1 MPSSTP
7 RFSRVS
13 ALVIALSSLWACS
26 SRSPD
31 AAAPEPPKEVVTS
44 LRDETI
50 RQARLELERGESF
63 VRDGQW
69 REARL
74 AFDRAVDLLLYIPGG
89 VEASEEAK
97 ALYGDVV
104 ATVHEM
110 EREYQ
115 AQLVDTAI
123 DGDADEAAVDELTTD
138 AALIEP
144 PEVLG
149 ETLPEVPSV
158 EAEVPLLTYDI
169 PMDVNARVLSIVEMF
184 QTQKREWFQEALERG
199 ALYVPLFHRVLEE
212 EGLPKDLVYL
222 SMIES
227 AFKPRAVSRAGAR
240 GLWQFIT
247 GTGKLYGLRQDYW
260 VDDRFDPEKA
270 TRAAA
275 RHLKDLYDE
284 FGDWYLAMAAY
295 NAGPRRIER
304 AIQRSG
310 NRDFWTLAQK
320 RHLPRETRSYVPLIL
335 AATLISKNPEA
346 YGFTRPEGSA
356 LEFDVVDLDAPI
368 DLETAAKSAGTTVDE
383 MKVLNPELRHWVTPL
398 DRRSYSLKIPK
409 GSRAAFDTA
418 VAAIPEGDRVK
429 FGAHVVERGDT
440 LSKIARRYGTTIE
453 ALASANNMRSRT
465 MIHPGQVLTV
475 PVPPGSLAAF
485 AGAKSRQFR
494 EASRDSIPQGDEEI
508 YVVARGDTLGAIAD
522 SFRMPLS
529 ELRALNDLA
538 PGSTRIHPGQ
548 RLVVSSRT
556 ETAPRSESPRPER
569 SASGASREAR
579 AVGVGPHGID
589 ESPRPERSA
598 SGASREARAVGVG
611 PHGIGGGPRKP
622 AVSVGATTYT
632 VRSGDTLGAIADAH
646 GIGLSTLRRLN
657 GMGKRATRIYAGQE
671 LVVSEASAPTS
682 VAGVAD
688 ANAYRIRRGDT
699 LSTIARKFGVSV
711 EELRQWNGIDSDQI
725 FVGQS
730 ITVRGTGGS
739 Q

>member
-1 MPSSTP
+1 V
-7 RFSRVS
+7 VS
-13 ALVIALSSLWACS
+13 
-26 SRSPD
+26 
-31 AAAPEPPKEVVTS
+31 S
-44 LRDETI
+44 LRDDTV
-50 RQARLELERGESF
+50 RQARVELERGETLA
-63 VRDGQW
+63 RDGEW

-74 AFDRAVDLLLYIPGG
+74 AFDRAVDLLLTIPGG
-89 VEASEEAK
+89 VESSEEAR
-97 ALYGDVV
+97 ALYGDVI
-104 ATVHEM
+104 ATAHEM
-110 EREYQ
+110 ERDYQ
-115 AQLVDTAI
+115 AQLADTAI

-149 ETLPEVPSV
+149 EDLPAAPTEL
-158 EAEVPLLTYDI
+158 PLVSYDI

-184 QTQKREWFQEALERG
+184 QTQKREWFQEALDRG

-212 EGLPKDLVYL
+212 EGLPKDLIYL

-310 NRDFWTLAQK
+310 DRDFWTLAQK
-320 RHLPRETRSYVPLIL
+320 RYLPRETRSYVPLIL
-335 AATLISKNPEA
+335 AATLIGKNPEA
-346 YGFTRPEGSA
+346 YGFNRPNASA
-356 LEFDVVDLDAPI
+356 MEFDVVPLDAPI
-368 DLETAAKSAGTTVDE
+368 DLETAARSAGTTVDE

-398 DRRSYSLKIPK
+398 DRPSYQLKIPK

-418 VAAIPEGDRVK
+418 IAAIPESERVR

-453 ALASANNMRSRT
+453 ALASANNMRTRT

-475 PVPPGSLAAF
+475 PVPPGALSAS
-485 AGAKSRQFR
+485 SRSYR
-494 EASRDSIPQGDEEI
+494 EATRDSIPQGDEEV

-522 SFRMPLS
+522 SFRMS
-529 ELRALNDLA
+529 VTELRMLNELPD
-538 PGSTRIHPGQ
+538 GSTRIYPGQ
-548 RLVVSSRT
+548 RLIVSSTAER
-556 ETAPRSESPRPER
+556 TAPPPPSSVP
-569 SASGASREAR
+569 R
-579 AVGVGPHGID
+579 AV
-589 ESPRPERSA
+589 SPST
-598 SGASREARAVGVG
+598 G
-611 PHGIGGGPRKP
+611 
-622 AVSVGATTYT
+622 TTYT
-632 VRSGDTLGAIADAH
+632 VRAGDTLGGIADAH
-646 GIGLSTLRRLN
+646 GIGISTLRRLN
-657 GMGKRATRIYAGQE
+657 GMKSKATRIYAGQT
-671 LVVSEASAPTS
+671 LVVSETAERPS
-682 VAGVAD
+682 VAA
-688 ANAYRIRRGDT
+688 AAELTAYRIRRGDT
-699 LSTIARKFGVSV
+699 LSIIARRFGVSV
-711 EELRQWNGIDSDQI
+711 EELRQWNGISSDEI

-730 ITVRGTGGS
+730 ITVRGAGGS

>member
-1 MPSSTP
+1 VPRSTL
-7 RFSRVS
+7 RFHPVL
-13 ALVIALSSLWACS
+13 AFLVAVFLLSACS
-26 SRSPD
+26 GRSPD
-31 AAAPEPPKEVVTS
+31 AGAAPEPPKEVVVPP
-44 LRDETI
+44 RDETI
-50 RQARLELERGESF
+50 RQARLELERGESLA
-63 VRDGQW
+63 RDGEW

-110 EREYQ
+110 ERQYQ
-115 AQLVDTAI
+115 AQLADTAI
-123 DGDADEAAVDELTTD
+123 DTEADAAAVDELTTD

-144 PEVLG
+144 PEALG
-149 ETLPEVPSV
+149 EDLPPAPASEDD
-158 EAEVPLLTYDI
+158 ALQATYDI
-169 PMDVNARVLSIVEMF
+169 PMEINARVLAIVEMF
-184 QTQKREWFQEALERG
+184 QTQKREWFQEALDRG
-199 ALYVPLFHRVLEE
+199 ALYIPLFQRVLEE

-275 RHLKDLYDE
+275 RHLKDLHDE

-304 AIQRSG
+304 AIQRTG

-320 RHLPRETRSYVPLIL
+320 RYLPRETRSYLPLIL
-335 AATLISKNPEA
+335 AATLIGKNPEA
-346 YGFTRPEGSA
+346 YGFTRPAGA
-356 LEFDVVDLDAPI
+356 TLEFDVAELESPI

-383 MKVLNPELRHWVTPL
+383 MKLLNPELRHWVTPL
-398 DRRSYSLKIPK
+398 DRESYPLKIPK
-409 GSRAAFDTA
+409 GSRAAFDVA
-418 VAAIPEGDRVK
+418 LAAIPEGERVR

-440 LSKIARRYGTTIE
+440 LSKIAHRYGTTIE

-475 PVPPGSLAAF
+475 PVPPGALGGTGS
-485 AGAKSRQFR
+485 SRARALR
-494 EASRDSIPQGDEEI
+494 EASRDSIPEGDQEV

-522 SFRMPLS
+522 SFRMSLS
-529 ELRALNDLA
+529 ELRALNHL
-538 PGSTRIHPGQ
+538 PSGSTGIHPGQ
-548 RLVVSSRT
+548 RLVVSST
-556 ETAPRSESPRPER
+556 PEAAPRSVPRPLPV
-569 SASGASREAR
+569 ASTRE
-579 AVGVGPHGID
+579 
-589 ESPRPERSA
+589 
-598 SGASREARAVGVG
+598 
-611 PHGIGGGPRKP
+611 
-622 AVSVGATTYT
+622 TYT
-632 VRSGDTLGAIADAH
+632 VRSGDTLGTIADAH

-657 GMGKRATRIYAGQE
+657 GMGSRTTRIYPGQE
-671 LVVSEASAPTS
+671 LVVREAAET
-682 VAGVAD
+682 AEVAD
-688 ANAYRIRRGDT
+688 AFESTAYRIRRGDT
-699 LSTIARKFGVSV
+699 LTTIARRFGVSV
-711 EELRQWNGIDSDQI
+711 EELRRWNEIDSDRI
-725 FVGQS
+725 VVGQS
-730 ITVRGTGGS
+730 ITIRGNGGS

>member
-1 MPSSTP
+1 M
-7 RFSRVS
+7 
-13 ALVIALSSLWACS
+13 
-26 SRSPD
+26 
-31 AAAPEPPKEVVTS
+31 TS
-44 LRDETI
+44 LREETV
-50 RQARLELERGESF
+50 RQARVELERGESLA
-63 VRDGQW
+63 RDGEW

-74 AFDRAVDLLLYIPGG
+74 AFDSAVDLLLTIPGG

-97 ALYGDVV
+97 VLYGDVI
-104 ATVHEM
+104 ATAHEM

-115 AQLVDTAI
+115 AQLADTAI

-149 ETLPEVPSV
+149 EDLPEAPAL
-158 EAEVPLLTYDI
+158 EAELPLLSYDI

-184 QTQKREWFQEALERG
+184 QTQKREWFQEALDRG

-212 EGLPKDLVYL
+212 EGLPKDLIYL

-310 NRDFWTLAQK
+310 DRDFWTLAQK

-335 AATLISKNPEA
+335 AATLISKDPEA
-346 YGFTRPEGSA
+346 YGFTRPSGAE
-356 LEFDVVDLDAPI
+356 LEFDVVELDAPVN
-368 DLETAAKSAGTTVDE
+368 LETAAKSAGITVDE
-383 MKVLNPELRHWVTPL
+383 MKALNPELRHWVTPL
-398 DRRSYSLKIPK
+398 DRRGYPLKIPK
-409 GSRAAFDTA
+409 GTRAAFD
-418 VAAIPEGDRVK
+418 VALASIPQSERVR

-440 LSKIARRYGTTIE
+440 LSKIARRYGTTTE

-475 PVPPGSLAAF
+475 PVPPGSLSAYSDTT
-485 AGAKSRQFR
+485 SRKRYR
-494 EASRDSIPQGDEEI
+494 EASRDTIPEGDEEI

-522 SFRMPLS
+522 SFRMPLE
-529 ELRALNDLA
+529 ELRGLNNLA
-538 PGSTRIHPGQ
+538 PGSTQIYPGQ
-548 RLVVSSRT
+548 RLVVSSRGETT
-556 ETAPRSESPRPER
+556 ENAKS
-569 SASGASREAR
+569 
-579 AVGVGPHGID
+579 V
-589 ESPRPERSA
+589 
-598 SGASREARAVGVG
+598 
-611 PHGIGGGPRKP
+611 RKP
-622 AVSVGATTYT
+622 VSSGSGESYT

-657 GMGKRATRIYAGQE
+657 GIGDRSTRIYAGQT
-671 LVVSEASAPTS
+671 LVVSETAGPPSFEAAAESPAESSAES
-682 VAGVAD
+682 S
-688 ANAYRIRRGDT
+688 AYRIRRGDT

-711 EELRQWNGIDSDQI
+711 EELRQWNGFDTDDIY
-725 FVGQS
+725 VGQS
-730 ITVRGTGGS
+730 ITVRGAGGS

>member
-1 MPSSTP
+1 MQ
-7 RFSRVS
+7 
-13 ALVIALSSLWACS
+13 A
-26 SRSPD
+26 D
-31 AAAPEPPKEVVTS
+31 A
-44 LRDETI
+44 I
-50 RQARLELERGESF
+50 RQARLELERGEGLA
-63 VRDGQW
+63 RDGQW

-89 VEASEEAK
+89 VEASPEAK

-115 AQLVDTAI
+115 AQLADTAI
-123 DGDADEAAVDELTTD
+123 DGEADAAAVDELTTD

-149 ETLPEVPSV
+149 EDLPAAPGSV
-158 EAEVPLLTYDI
+158 EEVFEATYDI
-169 PMDVNARVLSIVEMF
+169 PMEINARVLSIIEMF
-184 QTQKREWFQEALERG
+184 QTQKREWFQEALDRG
-199 ALYVPLFHRVLEE
+199 ALYVPLFQRVLEE
-212 EGLPKDLVYL
+212 EGIPRDLVYL

-304 AIQRSG
+304 AIQRTG
-310 NRDFWTLAQK
+310 DRDFWTLAQK
-320 RHLPRETRSYVPLIL
+320 RYLPRETRSYVPLIL
-335 AATLISKNPEA
+335 AATIIGKNPEA
-346 YGFTRPEGSA
+346 YGFTRPAGGM
-356 LEFDVVDLDAPI
+356 LEYDVAHLDSPI

-383 MKVLNPELRHWVTPL
+383 MKLLNPELRHWVTPL
-398 DRRSYSLKIPK
+398 DRESYPLKIPK
-409 GSRAAFDTA
+409 GAGASFDAA
-418 VAAIPEGDRVK
+418 VAAIPEGDRVR

-453 ALASANNMRSRT
+453 ALASANNMRPRT

-475 PVPPGSLAAF
+475 PVPPGALSAYSSSEA
-485 AGAKSRQFR
+485 RRFR
-494 EASRDSIPQGDEEI
+494 EDSRDSIPEGDREI

-522 SFRMPLS
+522 SFRMSLS
-529 ELRALNDLA
+529 ELRALNDLPA
-538 PGSTRIHPGQ
+538 GSTRIHPGQ
-548 RLVVSSRT
+548 RLVVFSGA
-556 ETAPRSESPRPER
+556 ETAPQPAPRPAR
-569 SASGASREAR
+569 PVASGGE
-579 AVGVGPHGID
+579 
-589 ESPRPERSA
+589 
-598 SGASREARAVGVG
+598 
-611 PHGIGGGPRKP
+611 
-622 AVSVGATTYT
+622 TYT
-632 VRSGDTLGAIADAH
+632 VRPGDTLGTIADAH

-657 GMGKRATRIYAGQE
+657 GMGSRATRIYAGQT
-671 LVVSEASAPTS
+671 LVVREAAET
-682 VAGVAD
+682 AAVAD
-688 ANAYRIRRGDT
+688 ASGSTAYRIRRGDT
-699 LSTIARKFGVSV
+699 LTTIARRFGVSV
-711 EELRQWNGIDSDQI
+711 DELRRWNQIDSDRI
-725 FVGQS
+725 VVGQS
-730 ITVRGTGGS
+730 ITVRASGGS

>member
-1 MPSSTP
+1 MLRSTP
-7 RFSRVS
+7 RFHPVLAFLAAVS
-13 ALVIALSSLWACS
+13 FLSACS
-26 SRSPD
+26 GRAPD
-31 AAAPEPPKEVVTS
+31 PGGPEPPKEVVAS

-50 RQARLELERGESF
+50 RQARLELERGESLA
-63 VRDGQW
+63 RDGQW

-97 ALYGDVV
+97 TLYGDVV

-115 AQLVDTAI
+115 AQLADTAI
-123 DGDADEAAVDELTTD
+123 DTEADSAAVDELTTD

-149 ETLPEVPSV
+149 EDLPPAPAIEDDVL
-158 EAEVPLLTYDI
+158 EAAYDI
-169 PMDVNARVLSIVEMF
+169 PMEINARVLSIVEMF
-184 QTQKREWFQEALERG
+184 QTQKREWFQEALDRG
-199 ALYVPLFHRVLEE
+199 ALYIPLFQRVLEE

-260 VDDRFDPEKA
+260 VDDRFEPEKA

-304 AIQRSG
+304 AIQRTG

-320 RHLPRETRSYVPLIL
+320 RYLPRETRSYVPLIL
-335 AATLISKNPEA
+335 AATIIGKNPEA
-346 YGFTRPEGSA
+346 YGFNRPVEAA
-356 LEFDVVDLDAPI
+356 LEYDVAELDSPI
-368 DLETAAKSAGTTVDE
+368 DLETAAKSAGTTIDE
-383 MKVLNPELRHWVTPL
+383 MKILNPELRHWVTPL
-398 DRRSYSLKIPK
+398 DRESYSLKIPK
-409 GSRAAFDTA
+409 GARAGFDVA
-418 VAAIPEGDRVK
+418 LAAIPEGERVR

-440 LSKIARRYGTTIE
+440 LSKIARRYGTSIE

-475 PVPPGSLAAF
+475 PVPPGALGSSSS
-485 AGAKSRQFR
+485 SRARAFR
-494 EASRDSIPQGDEEI
+494 EASRDSIPEGDQEV

-522 SFRMPLS
+522 SFRMSLS
-529 ELRALNDLA
+529 ELRALNDL
-538 PGSTRIHPGQ
+538 PSGSSRIHPGQ
-548 RLVVSSRT
+548 RLVVSFRPES
-556 ETAPRSESPRPER
+556 APPPRP
-569 SASGASREAR
+569 A
-579 AVGVGPHGID
+579 P
-589 ESPRPERSA
+589 SP
-598 SGASREARAVGVG
+598 G
-611 PHGIGGGPRKP
+611 K
-622 AVSVGATTYT
+622 TYT
-632 VRSGDTLGAIADAH
+632 VRSGDTLGTIADAH
-646 GIGLSTLRRLN
+646 GIGLSTLRGLN
-657 GMGKRATRIYAGQE
+657 GMGSRTTRIHPGQK
-671 LVVSEASAPTS
+671 LVVSEAPET
-682 VAGVAD
+682 VEVAD
-688 ANAYRIRRGDT
+688 ASESTAYRIRRGDT
-699 LSTIARKFGVSV
+699 LTTIARRFGVSV
-711 EELRQWNGIDSDQI
+711 EELRRWNQIDSDRI
-725 FVGQS
+725 VVGQS
-730 ITVRGTGGS
+730 ITIRGSGGS

>member
-1 MPSSTP
+1 MPRSTP
-7 RFSRVS
+7 RFHSVL
-13 ALVIALSSLWACS
+13 AFLVAVIFLSGCS
-26 SRSPD
+26 GRSPN
-31 AAAPEPPKEVVTS
+31 AGAAPEPPPEVAAA

-50 RQARLELERGESF
+50 RQARLELERGESLA
-63 VRDGQW
+63 RDGEW

-74 AFDRAVDLLLYIPGG
+74 AFDRAVDLLLFIPGG

-97 ALYGDVV
+97 ILYGDVV
-104 ATVHEM
+104 ATVHET

-115 AQLVDTAI
+115 AQLADTAI
-123 DGDADEAAVDELTTD
+123 DTEADAAAVDELTID

-149 ETLPEVPSV
+149 EDLPPAPPSEEDAL
-158 EAEVPLLTYDI
+158 EATYDI
-169 PMDVNARVLSIVEMF
+169 PMEINARVLSIVEMF
-184 QTQKREWFQEALERG
+184 QTQKREWFQEALDRG
-199 ALYVPLFHRVLEE
+199 ALYIPLFQRVLEE

-275 RHLKDLYDE
+275 RHLQDLYDE

-304 AIQRSG
+304 AIQRTG

-320 RHLPRETRSYVPLIL
+320 RYLPRETRSYVPLIL
-335 AATLISKNPEA
+335 AATLIGKNPEA

-356 LEFDVVDLDAPI
+356 LEFDVAELDSPI
-368 DLETAAKSAGTTVDE
+368 DLETAAKSAGTTVEE
-383 MKVLNPELRHWVTPL
+383 MKLLNPELRHWVTPL
-398 DRRSYSLKIPK
+398 DRGSYPLKIPK
-409 GSRAAFDTA
+409 GSRVAFDVA
-418 VAAIPEGDRVK
+418 LAAIPEGERVR

-475 PVPPGSLAAF
+475 PVPPGAL
-485 AGAKSRQFR
+485 GASSSPGARAFR
-494 EASRDSIPQGDEEI
+494 EASRDSIPEGDQEV

-522 SFRMPLS
+522 SFRMSLS
-529 ELRALNDLA
+529 ELRALNDL
-538 PGSTRIHPGQ
+538 PSGSTRIHPGQ
-548 RLVVSSRT
+548 RLVVSSTR
-556 ETAPRSESPRPER
+556 EAAPRSVPRPLPV
-569 SASGASREAR
+569 ASTRE
-579 AVGVGPHGID
+579 
-589 ESPRPERSA
+589 
-598 SGASREARAVGVG
+598 
-611 PHGIGGGPRKP
+611 
-622 AVSVGATTYT
+622 TYT
-632 VRSGDTLGAIADAH
+632 VRSGDTLGTIADAH

-657 GMGKRATRIYAGQE
+657 GMGSRTTRIYPGQE
-671 LVVSEASAPTS
+671 LVVREAAET
-682 VAGVAD
+682 AEVAD
-688 ANAYRIRRGDT
+688 AFESTAYRIRRGDT
-699 LSTIARKFGVSV
+699 LTTIARRFGVSV
-711 EELRQWNGIDSDQI
+711 EELRRWNEIDSDRI
-725 FVGQS
+725 VVGQS
-730 ITVRGTGGS
+730 ITIRGNGGS

>member
-1 MPSSTP
+1 VPDSTT
-7 RFSRVS
+7 RFPL
-13 ALVIALSSLWACS
+13 ALALAALTTLASCS
-26 SRSPD
+26 GRSPD
-31 AAAPEPPKEVVTS
+31 AGAAPEPPPDVVAS
-44 LRDETI
+44 LREETI
-50 RQARLELERGESF
+50 RQARLELERGESLA
-63 VRDGQW
+63 RDGEW

-97 ALYGDVV
+97 SLYGDVV

-110 EREYQ
+110 ERDYQ
-115 AQLVDTAI
+115 AQLADTAI
-123 DGDADEAAVDELTTD
+123 DSEADAAAVDELTTD

-149 ETLPEVPSV
+149 EDLPTPPASE
-158 EAEVPLLTYDI
+158 EAELQATYDI
-169 PMDVNARVLSIVEMF
+169 PMEVNARVLSIVEMF
-184 QTQKREWFQEALERG
+184 QTQKREWFQEALDRG
-199 ALYVPLFHRVLEE
+199 ALYIPLFERVLEE
-212 EGLPKDLVYL
+212 EGLPQDLVYL

-304 AIQRSG
+304 AVQRTG

-320 RHLPRETRSYVPLIL
+320 RYLPRETRSYVPLIL
-335 AATLISKNPEA
+335 AATLIGKSPEA
-346 YGFTRPEGSA
+346 YGFTRPAGAA
-356 LEFDVVDLDAPI
+356 LEYDVFELDSPI

-383 MKVLNPELRHWVTPL
+383 MKLLNPELRHWVTPL
-398 DRRSYSLKIPK
+398 DRKSYPLKIPR
-409 GSRAAFDTA
+409 GSRAAFDVA
-418 VAAIPEGDRVK
+418 LAAIPEGDRVR

-475 PVPPGSLAAF
+475 PVPPGALGSTSS
-485 AGAKSRQFR
+485 SRARAFR
-494 EASRDSIPQGDEEI
+494 EASRDSIPEGDQEI

-522 SFRMPLS
+522 SFRMSLS
-529 ELRALNDLA
+529 ELRALNDL
-538 PGSTRIHPGQ
+538 PSGSSRIHPGQ
-548 RLVVSSRT
+548 RLVVSSRP
-556 ETAPRSESPRPER
+556 EAAPRSAPKPRPAA
-569 SASGASREAR
+569 SAGR
-579 AVGVGPHGID
+579 
-589 ESPRPERSA
+589 
-598 SGASREARAVGVG
+598 
-611 PHGIGGGPRKP
+611 
-622 AVSVGATTYT
+622 TYT

-657 GMGKRATRIYAGQE
+657 GMSSRSTRIHPGQK
-671 LVVSEASAPTS
+671 LVVSEA
-682 VAGVAD
+682 VAVAD
-688 ANAYRIRRGDT
+688 ASESTAYRIRRGDT
-699 LSTIARKFGVSV
+699 LSTIARRFGVSV
-711 EELRQWNGIDSDQI
+711 EELRRWNQIDSDRI
-725 FVGQS
+725 VVGQS
-730 ITVRGTGGS
+730 INIRGSGGS

>member
-1 MPSSTP
+1 VPTPTP
-7 RFSRVS
+7 RHIPYTLFLL
-13 ALVIALSSLWACS
+13 ALMFLSACS
-26 SRSPD
+26 GRAPEPVS
-31 AAAPEPPKEVVTS
+31 APEPPQEVVSS
-44 LRDETI
+44 LREETI
-50 RQARLELERGESF
+50 RQARAELERGESLAR
-63 VRDGQW
+63 VGQW

-74 AFDRAVDLLLYIPGG
+74 AFDRAVDVLLTIPGG
-89 VEASEEAK
+89 VEASDEVK
-97 ALYGDVV
+97 ALYGDVI
-104 ATVHEM
+104 ATAHEM
-110 EREYQ
+110 ERDYQ
-115 AQLVDTAI
+115 AQLADTAI

-149 ETLPEVPSV
+149 EDLPEAPPI
-158 EAEVPLLTYDI
+158 EAELPLVSYDI
-169 PMDVNARVLSIVEMF
+169 PMDVNARVLSIIEMF
-184 QTQKREWFQEALERG
+184 QTQKREWFQEALDRG
-199 ALYVPLFHRVLEE
+199 ALYVPLFNRVLEE

-240 GLWQFIT
+240 GLWQFIS

-304 AIQRSG
+304 AIQRTG
-310 NRDFWTLAQK
+310 DRDFWALSQK

-335 AATLISKNPEA
+335 AATVIGKSPEA
-346 YGFTRPEGSA
+346 YGFTRPSGSP
-356 LEFDVVDLDAPI
+356 LEFDVVELDAPI

-398 DRRSYSLKIPK
+398 DRPNYSLKIPK

-418 VAAIPEGDRVK
+418 VAAIPEGDRVR

-440 LSKIARRYGTTIE
+440 LSKIAHRYGTTIE

-475 PVPPGSLAAF
+475 PVPPGALASYP
-485 AGAKSRQFR
+485 GSPSRARFR
-494 EASRDSIPQGDEEI
+494 EASRDSVPEGDEEI

-529 ELRALNDLA
+529 ELQALNDLS
-538 PGSTRIHPGQ
+538 PGSTRIYPGQ
-548 RLVVSSRT
+548 RLVVSSRP
-556 ETAPRSESPRPER
+556 ETTARPSR
-569 SASGASREAR
+569 ASKPVSTDGSR
-579 AVGVGPHGID
+579 
-589 ESPRPERSA
+589 
-598 SGASREARAVGVG
+598 
-611 PHGIGGGPRKP
+611 
-622 AVSVGATTYT
+622 TYT
-632 VRSGDTLGAIADAH
+632 VRSGDTLGAIADANDI
-646 GIGLSTLRRLN
+646 GISTLRRLN
-657 GMGKRATRIYAGQE
+657 GMGSRATRIYAGQT
-671 LVVSEASAPTS
+671 LVVRASAERTS
-682 VAGVAD
+682 IEPVAEST
-688 ANAYRIRRGDT
+688 AYRIRRGDT

-711 EELRQWNGIDSDQI
+711 EALRQWNGIHSDDI
-725 FVGQS
+725 YVGQS
-730 ITVRGTGGS
+730 ITVRGAGGS

>member
-1 MPSSTP
+1 M
-7 RFSRVS
+7 
-13 ALVIALSSLWACS
+13 
-26 SRSPD
+26 
-31 AAAPEPPKEVVTS
+31 TS
-44 LRDETI
+44 LREETI
-50 RQARLELERGESF
+50 RQARVELERGESLA
-63 VRDGQW
+63 RDGQW

-74 AFDRAVDLLLYIPGG
+74 AFDRAVDLLLNIPGG
-89 VEASEEAK
+89 VEASDEAK
-97 ALYGDVV
+97 VLYGDVIST
-104 ATVHEM
+104 AHEM

-115 AQLVDTAI
+115 AQLADTAI

-149 ETLPEVPSV
+149 EDLPLTPSV
-158 EAEVPLLTYDI
+158 EAELPLVSYDI

-184 QTQKREWFQEALERG
+184 QTQKREWFQEALDRG

-212 EGLPKDLVYL
+212 EGLPKDLIYL

-304 AIQRSG
+304 AIQRTG
-310 NRDFWTLAQK
+310 DRDFWTLAQK

-335 AATLISKNPEA
+335 AATLIGKNPEA
-346 YGFTRPEGSA
+346 YGFIRPTAAE
-356 LEFDVVDLDAPI
+356 LEFDVVELDAPI
-368 DLETAAKSAGTTVDE
+368 DLETAAKSAGTSVDE
-383 MKVLNPELRHWVTPL
+383 MKALNPELRHWVTPL
-398 DRRSYSLKIPK
+398 DRRGYPLRIPK
-409 GSRAAFDTA
+409 GSRAAFD
-418 VAAIPEGDRVK
+418 VAIASIPESERVR

-440 LSKIARRYGTTIE
+440 LSKIARRYGTTTE

-475 PVPPGSLAAF
+475 PVPPGSL
-485 AGAKSRQFR
+485 GAYSDSTSRRFR
-494 EASRDSIPQGDEEI
+494 EASRERIPEGDGEI

-522 SFRMPLS
+522 SFRMNLT
-529 ELRALNDLA
+529 ELRGLNDLPA
-538 PGSTRIHPGQ
+538 GSTRIYPGQ
-548 RLVVSSRT
+548 RLVVSSRG
-556 ETAPRSESPRPER
+556 ETAARPKAVRKAES
-569 SASGASREAR
+569 SG
-579 AVGVGPHGID
+579 
-589 ESPRPERSA
+589 
-598 SGASREARAVGVG
+598 SG
-611 PHGIGGGPRKP
+611 K
-622 AVSVGATTYT
+622 TYT

-657 GMGKRATRIYAGQE
+657 GMASRSTRIYAGQM
-671 LVVSEASAPTS
+671 LVVSAT
-682 VAGVAD
+682 AD
-688 ANAYRIRRGDT
+688 AAPIAVDAESTAYRIRRGDT
-699 LSTIARKFGVSV
+699 LSTIARRFGVSV
-711 EELRQWNGIDSDQI
+711 DELRQWNGIASDEI
-725 FVGQS
+725 YVGQS
-730 ITVRGTGGS
+730 ITVRGAGGS

>member
-1 MPSSTP
+1 VPASPTRFQLALALAAFSTL
-7 RFSRVS
+7 
-13 ALVIALSSLWACS
+13 AACS
-26 SRSPD
+26 GRSPD
-31 AAAPEPPKEVVTS
+31 AGAPSEPPREVVVS
-44 LRDETI
+44 LQEEAI
-50 RQARLELERGESF
+50 RQARLELERGEGLA
-63 VRDGQW
+63 RDGQW

-97 ALYGDVV
+97 VLYGDVV

-115 AQLVDTAI
+115 AQLADTAI
-123 DGDADEAAVDELTTD
+123 DGEADAAAVDELTTD

-149 ETLPEVPSV
+149 EDLPAAPESEEQAL
-158 EAEVPLLTYDI
+158 EATYDI
-169 PMDVNARVLSIVEMF
+169 PMEINARVLSIVEMF
-184 QTQKREWFQEALERG
+184 QTQKREWFQEALDRG
-199 ALYVPLFHRVLEE
+199 ALYIPLFERVLEE

-240 GLWQFIT
+240 GLWQFIA

-304 AIQRSG
+304 AVQRTG

-320 RHLPRETRSYVPLIL
+320 RYLPRETRSYVPLIL
-335 AATLISKNPEA
+335 AATIIGKNPEA
-346 YGFTRPEGSA
+346 YGFTRPASGT
-356 LEFDVVDLDAPI
+356 LEYDVAELDSPI

-383 MKVLNPELRHWVTPL
+383 MKLLNPELRHWVTPL
-398 DRRSYSLKIPK
+398 DRESYPLKIPR
-409 GSRAAFDTA
+409 GSRAAFHAA
-418 VAAIPEGDRVK
+418 VAAIPEGDRVR

-453 ALASANNMRSRT
+453 ALASANNMRART

-475 PVPPGSLAAF
+475 PVPPGSLSAYSSS
-485 AGAKSRQFR
+485 GARKFR
-494 EASRDSIPQGDEEI
+494 EASRDSIPEGDQEV

-529 ELRALNDLA
+529 ELRALNDLP
-538 PGSTRIHPGQ
+538 PGSSRIHPGQ
-548 RLVVSSRT
+548 RLVVSSRP
-556 ETAPRSESPRPER
+556 EAAPPSAPGLPPRPAA
-569 SASGASREAR
+569 SAGE
-579 AVGVGPHGID
+579 
-589 ESPRPERSA
+589 
-598 SGASREARAVGVG
+598 
-611 PHGIGGGPRKP
+611 
-622 AVSVGATTYT
+622 TYT
-632 VRSGDTLGAIADAH
+632 VRPGDTLGTIADAH
-646 GIGLSTLRRLN
+646 GIGLSVLRRLN
-657 GMGKRATRIYAGQE
+657 GMGSRATRIYPGQT
-671 LVVSEASAPTS
+671 LVVREASAP
-682 VAGVAD
+682 VPVAD
-688 ANAYRIRRGDT
+688 ASESTAYRIRRGDT
-699 LSTIARKFGVSV
+699 LTTIARRFGVSV
-711 EELRQWNGIDSDQI
+711 EELRRWNQIDSDRI
-725 FVGQS
+725 VVGQS
-730 ITVRGTGGS
+730 ITVRASGGS

>member
-7 RFSRVS
+7 RFTRVS
-13 ALVIALSSLWACS
+13 AFAIALSSLWACS
-26 SRSPD
+26 GRSKD
-31 AAAPEPPKEVVTS
+31 AAAPEPPKEVVVS
-44 LRDETI
+44 LQDETI
-50 RQARLELERGESF
+50 RQARLELERGESL

-74 AFDRAVDLLLYIPGG
+74 AFDRAVDLLLDLPGG
-89 VEASEEAK
+89 VEASDEAK
-97 ALYGDVV
+97 ALYDDVV
-104 ATVHEM
+104 ATVHDM

-115 AQLVDTAI
+115 TQLADTAI

-144 PEVLG
+144 PEVFG
-149 ETLPEVPSV
+149 EDLPEAPAV
-158 EAEVPLLTYDI
+158 EAELPLVSYDI

-199 ALYVPLFHRVLEE
+199 ALYVPLFHKVLEE

-275 RHLKDLYDE
+275 RHLKDLHDE

-304 AIQRSG
+304 AVQRSG

-335 AATLISKNPEA
+335 AATLIGKNPEA
-346 YGFTRPEGSA
+346 YGFTLPSGSA
-356 LEFDVVDLDAPI
+356 LEFDVVELDAPI

-398 DRRSYSLKIPK
+398 DRPSYAFKIPR
-409 GSRAAFDTA
+409 GSRAAFDAA

-485 AGAKSRQFR
+485 AGSKSRPFR
-494 EASRDSIPQGDEEI
+494 QASRETIPEGEGEI

-529 ELRALNDLA
+529 ELRALNDL
-538 PGSTRIHPGQ
+538 PPDSTRIHPGQ
-548 RLVVSSRT
+548 RLVVSSR
-556 ETAPRSESPRPER
+556 AD
-569 SASGASREAR
+569 
-579 AVGVGPHGID
+579 AVRV
-589 ESPRPERSA
+589 EQK
-598 SGASREARAVGVG
+598 
-611 PHGIGGGPRKP
+611 PRKP
-622 AVSVGATTYT
+622 PSSVGGGTTYT

-646 GIGLSTLRRLN
+646 GIGISTLRRLN
-657 GMGKRATRIYAGQE
+657 GMGSRATRIYPGQE
-671 LVVSEASAPTS
+671 LVVSEAVAPTS
-682 VAGVAD
+682 VEAA
-688 ANAYRIRRGDT
+688 AESTAYRIRRGDT
-699 LSTIARKFGVSV
+699 LTTIARRFGVSV
-711 EELRQWNGIDSDQI
+711 EELRQWNGIDSDNI
-725 FVGQS
+725 YVGQS
-730 ITVRGTGGS
+730 ITVRGAGGS

>member
-1 MPSSTP
+1 VPRSTP
-7 RFSRVS
+7 RFHSVL
-13 ALVIALSSLWACS
+13 AFLVAVFFLSACS
-26 SRSPD
+26 GHSPD
-31 AAAPEPPKEVVTS
+31 AGAPPEPPQEVAAA

-50 RQARLELERGESF
+50 RQARLELERGESLA
-63 VRDGQW
+63 RDGEW

-74 AFDRAVDLLLYIPGG
+74 AFDRAVDLLLFIPGG

-97 ALYGDVV
+97 SLYGDVV
-104 ATVHEM
+104 ATVHET

-115 AQLVDTAI
+115 AQLADTAI
-123 DGDADEAAVDELTTD
+123 DTEADAAAVDELTTD

-149 ETLPEVPSV
+149 EDLPPAPPSEEDAL
-158 EAEVPLLTYDI
+158 EATYDI
-169 PMDVNARVLSIVEMF
+169 PMEINARVLSIVEMF
-184 QTQKREWFQEALERG
+184 QTQKREWFQEALDRG
-199 ALYVPLFHRVLEE
+199 ALYIPLFQRVLEE

-275 RHLKDLYDE
+275 RHLQDLYDE

-304 AIQRSG
+304 AIQRTG

-320 RHLPRETRSYVPLIL
+320 RYLPRETRSYVPLIL
-335 AATLISKNPEA
+335 AATLIGKNPEA
-346 YGFTRPEGSA
+346 YGFTRPAGSA
-356 LEFDVVDLDAPI
+356 LEFDVAELDSPI
-368 DLETAAKSAGTTVDE
+368 DLETAAKSAGTTVEE
-383 MKVLNPELRHWVTPL
+383 MKLLNPELRHWVTPL
-398 DRRSYSLKIPK
+398 DRGSYPLKIPK
-409 GSRAAFDTA
+409 GSRVAFDVA
-418 VAAIPEGDRVK
+418 LAAIPEGERVR

-475 PVPPGSLAAF
+475 PVPPGAL
-485 AGAKSRQFR
+485 GASSSSRARPFR
-494 EASRDSIPQGDEEI
+494 EASRDSIPEGDQEV

-522 SFRMPLS
+522 SFRMSLS
-529 ELRALNDLA
+529 ELRALNHL
-538 PGSTRIHPGQ
+538 PSGSTGIHPGQ
-548 RLVVSSRT
+548 RLVVSST
-556 ETAPRSESPRPER
+556 PEAAPRSVPRPLPV
-569 SASGASREAR
+569 ASTRE
-579 AVGVGPHGID
+579 
-589 ESPRPERSA
+589 
-598 SGASREARAVGVG
+598 
-611 PHGIGGGPRKP
+611 
-622 AVSVGATTYT
+622 TYT
-632 VRSGDTLGAIADAH
+632 VRSGDTLGTIADAH

-657 GMGKRATRIYAGQE
+657 GMGSRTTRIYPGQE
-671 LVVSEASAPTS
+671 LVVREAAET
-682 VAGVAD
+682 AEVAD
-688 ANAYRIRRGDT
+688 AFESTAYRIRRGDT
-699 LSTIARKFGVSV
+699 LTTIARRFGVSV
-711 EELRQWNGIDSDQI
+711 EELRRWNQIDSDRI
-725 FVGQS
+725 VVGQS
-730 ITVRGTGGS
+730 ITIRGNGGS